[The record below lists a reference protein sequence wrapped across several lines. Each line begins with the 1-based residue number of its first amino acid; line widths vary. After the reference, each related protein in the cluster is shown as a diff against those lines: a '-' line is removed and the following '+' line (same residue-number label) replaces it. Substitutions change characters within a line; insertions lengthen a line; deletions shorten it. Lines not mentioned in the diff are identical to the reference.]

1 MTIKGQKLQWRIGK
15 KKDIFDTGS
24 GAGRRVVYIGPDT
37 VPWALNDRDRIF
49 KFKLDGN
56 KRRKQV

>member
-49 KFKLDGN
+49 KFKVGWE
-56 KRRKQV
+56 